1 MLALADCNNFY
12 ASCERVFQPHLENKP
27 IVVLSN
33 NDGCVIARSNESKA
47 LGIKMGVPVFQIK
60 NIIEQHRVQVFSS
73 NFTLYGDLS
82 KRVMSTIKQ
91 EVKSMEV
98 YSIDEAFMDFSG
110 EGSPLEKG
118 IALKKKVQQHIGI
131 PISIG
136 IAPTKTL
143 CKVAGLI
150 AKKHTK
156 SGVFVLKDKAIIER
170 ALKWL
175 PVEELWGVGRRH
187 ARKLNDVGIKTAYD
201 LCRADDSWIRRR
213 LSVVGLRMVKEL
225 RGVPCFP
232 LEESAARKKNIC
244 TSRSFGKAISTIE
257 GLKEAVGNYATNC
270 AYKLRKQKGC
280 AARISIFIH
289 TNPFKPT
296 DKQYKG
302 FTSFVLDTP
311 SNDSIEL
318 VRLALEGL
326 EKIYRSDCTYKKA
339 GVIVSD
345 ISPQQQQQLS
355 LFDSLDRQK
364 HQSIMTAL
372 DNIND
377 KLGKDKV
384 RLAVQG
390 NNSRQWKMKQEK
402 LSPCYSTR
410 IEDALKVY
418 L

>member
-60 NIIEQHRVQVFSS
+60 NIIEQHSVQLFSS

-91 EVKSMEV
+91 EVKAMEV

-136 IAPTKTL
+136 VAPTKTL

-150 AKKHTK
+150 AKKHAK
-156 SGVFVLKDKAIIER
+156 AGVFVLKDKAIIER

-225 RGVPCFP
+225 RGIPCFP
-232 LEESAARKKNIC
+232 LEEGS
-244 TSRSFGKAISTIE
+244 
-257 GLKEAVGNYATNC
+257 L
-270 AYKLRKQKGC
+270 
-280 AARISIFIH
+280 SII
-289 TNPFKPT
+289 
-296 DKQYKG
+296 
-302 FTSFVLDTP
+302 
-311 SNDSIEL
+311 
-318 VRLALEGL
+318 
-326 EKIYRSDCTYKKA
+326 
-339 GVIVSD
+339 
-345 ISPQQQQQLS
+345 
-355 LFDSLDRQK
+355 
-364 HQSIMTAL
+364 
-372 DNIND
+372 
-377 KLGKDKV
+377 
-384 RLAVQG
+384 
-390 NNSRQWKMKQEK
+390 
-402 LSPCYSTR
+402 
-410 IEDALKVY
+410 
-418 L
+418 

>member
-12 ASCERVFQPHLENKP
+12 ASCERVFQPHLEGKP

-47 LGIKMGVPVFQIK
+47 LGIKMGVPVFQVK
-60 NIIEQHRVQVFSS
+60 TIIEQHNIQVFSS

-82 KRVMSTIKQ
+82 KRVMSSMRQ
-91 EVKSMEV
+91 EVKAMEV
-98 YSIDEAFMDFSG
+98 YSIDEVFMDFSG

-118 IALKKKVQQHIGI
+118 IALKKKVQQHVGI

-156 SGVFVLKDKAIIER
+156 TGVFVLQDKALIER

-175 PVEELWGVGRRH
+175 PVAELWGVGRRH
-187 ARKLNDVGIKTAYD
+187 ARMLDSVGIKTAYD

-225 RGVPCFP
+225 RGIPCFP
-232 LEESAARKKNIC
+232 LEESASRKKNIC
-244 TSRSFGKAISTIE
+244 TSRSFGKAVKQME
-257 GLKEAVGNYATNC
+257 DLKEALSTYASTC
-270 AYKLRKQKGC
+270 AYKLRKQKSC
-280 AARISIFIH
+280 ASRISIFIH

-311 SNDSIEL
+311 TNDSIEL

-355 LFDSLDRQK
+355 LFDTLDRKK

-377 KLGKDKV
+377 KIGNDKV

-390 NNSRQWKMKQEK
+390 NGRQWKMKQEQ

-418 L
+418 V

>member
-12 ASCERVFQPHLENKP
+12 ASCERVFQPHLEGKP

-47 LGIKMGVPVFQIK
+47 LGIKMGVPVFQVK
-60 NIIEQHRVQVFSS
+60 TIIEQHNIQVFSS

-82 KRVMSTIKQ
+82 KRVMSSMRQ
-91 EVKSMEV
+91 EVKAMEV

-118 IALKKKVQQHIGI
+118 IALKKKVQQHVGI

-156 SGVFVLKDKAIIER
+156 TGVFVLQDKALIER

-175 PVEELWGVGRRH
+175 PVAELWGVGRRH
-187 ARKLNDVGIKTAYD
+187 ARMLDSVGIKTAYD

-225 RGVPCFP
+225 RGIPCFP
-232 LEESAARKKNIC
+232 LEESASRKKNIC
-244 TSRSFGKAISTIE
+244 TSRSFGKAVKQME
-257 GLKEAVGNYATNC
+257 DLKEALSTYASTC
-270 AYKLRKQKGC
+270 AYKLRKQKSC
-280 AARISIFIH
+280 ASRISIFIH

-311 SNDSIEL
+311 TNDSIEL

-355 LFDSLDRQK
+355 LFDTLDRKK

-377 KLGKDKV
+377 KIGKDRV

-390 NNSRQWKMKQEK
+390 NGRQWKMKQEQ

-418 L
+418 V

>member
-47 LGIKMGVPVFQIK
+47 LGIKMGVPIFQIK
-60 NIIEQHRVQVFSS
+60 NIIEKHNVQLFSS

-91 EVKSMEV
+91 EVNAIEI
-98 YSIDEAFMDFSG
+98 YSIDEAFMDFNG
-110 EGSPLEKG
+110 EGNPLEKA
-118 IALKKKVQQHIGI
+118 IALKKKVLQHTGI

-136 IAPTKTL
+136 IASTKTL

-150 AKKHTK
+150 AKKYTK
-156 SGVFVLKDKAIIER
+156 SGVFILKDKAIIER

-175 PVEELWGVGRRH
+175 PVEELWGIGRRY
-187 ARKLNDVGIKTAYD
+187 ARKLNDVGIKTACD

-213 LSVVGLRMVKEL
+213 LSVVGLKIVKEL
-225 RGVPCFP
+225 RGTPCFP
-232 LEESAARKKNIC
+232 LKERANKKKNIC
-244 TSRSFGKAISTIE
+244 TSRSFGKNISNIE
-257 GLKEAVGNYATNC
+257 GLKEAVSNYANSC
-270 AYKLRKQKGC
+270 AYKLRKQQGC
-280 AARISIFIH
+280 TSRISVFIH

-296 DKQYKG
+296 HKQYRG
-302 FTSFVLDTP
+302 FTSIVLDTP

-318 VRLALEGL
+318 VRLALKCL

-355 LFDSLDRQK
+355 LFDTVNRQK
-364 HQSIMTAL
+364 YQSIMVAL
-372 DNIND
+372 DGIND
-377 KLGKDKV
+377 KFGKDKV
-384 RLAVQG
+384 YLAIQG
-390 NNSRQWKMKQEK
+390 YGRRWKMKQEQ

-410 IEDALKVY
+410 IEDALKVH

>member
-1 MLALADCNNFY
+1 MADCNNFY
-12 ASCERVFQPHLENKP
+12 ASCERVFQPHLEGKP

-47 LGIKMGVPVFQIK
+47 LGIKMGVPVFQVK
-60 NIIEQHRVQVFSS
+60 TIIEQHNIQVFSS

-82 KRVMSTIKQ
+82 KRVMSSMRQ
-91 EVKSMEV
+91 EVKAMEV

-118 IALKKKVQQHIGI
+118 IALKKKVQQHVGI

-156 SGVFVLKDKAIIER
+156 TGVFVLQDKALIER

-175 PVEELWGVGRRH
+175 PVAELWGVGRRH
-187 ARKLNDVGIKTAYD
+187 ARMLDSVGIKTAYD

-225 RGVPCFP
+225 RGIPCFP
-232 LEESAARKKNIC
+232 LEESASRKKNIC
-244 TSRSFGKAISTIE
+244 TSRSFGKAVKQME
-257 GLKEAVGNYATNC
+257 DLKEALSTYASTC
-270 AYKLRKQKGC
+270 AYKLRKQKSC
-280 AARISIFIH
+280 ASRISIFIH

-311 SNDSIEL
+311 TNDSIEL

-355 LFDSLDRQK
+355 LFDTLDRKK

-377 KLGKDKV
+377 KIGKNKV

-390 NNSRQWKMKQEK
+390 NGRQWKMKQEQ

-418 L
+418 V

>member
-12 ASCERVFQPHLENKP
+12 ASCERVFQPHLEGKP

-47 LGIKMGVPVFQIK
+47 LGIKMGVPVFQDK
-60 NIIEQHRVQVFSS
+60 TIIEQHNIQVFSS

-82 KRVMSTIKQ
+82 KRVMSSMRQ
-91 EVKSMEV
+91 EVKAMEV
-98 YSIDEAFMDFSG
+98 YSIDEVFMDFSG

-118 IALKKKVQQHIGI
+118 IALKKKVQQHVGI

-156 SGVFVLKDKAIIER
+156 TGVFVLQDKALIER

-175 PVEELWGVGRRH
+175 PVAELWGVGRRH
-187 ARKLNDVGIKTAYD
+187 ARMLDSVGIKTAYD
-201 LCRADDSWIRRR
+201 LCRANDSWIRRR

-225 RGVPCFP
+225 RGIPCFP
-232 LEESAARKKNIC
+232 LEESASRKKNIC
-244 TSRSFGKAISTIE
+244 TSRSFGKAVKQME
-257 GLKEAVGNYATNC
+257 DLKEALSTYASTC
-270 AYKLRKQKGC
+270 AYKLRKQKSC
-280 AARISIFIH
+280 ASRISIFIH

-311 SNDSIEL
+311 TNDSIEL

-355 LFDSLDRQK
+355 LFDTLDRKK

-372 DNIND
+372 DNISD
-377 KLGKDKV
+377 KIGKNKV

-390 NNSRQWKMKQEK
+390 NGRQWKMKQEQ

-418 L
+418 V

>member
-60 NIIEQHRVQVFSS
+60 NIIEKYSVQLFSS

-91 EVKSMEV
+91 EVKAMEV

-110 EGSPLEKG
+110 EGNPLEKG
-118 IALKKKVQQHIGI
+118 IALKKKVQQYIGI
-131 PISIG
+131 PISVG

-150 AKKHTK
+150 AKKYTK

-187 ARKLNDVGIKTAYD
+187 THKLNDVGIKTAYD

-213 LSVVGLRMVKEL
+213 LSVVGLKMIKEL
-225 RGVPCFP
+225 RGIPCFP
-232 LEESAARKKNIC
+232 LEEQASKKKNIC
-244 TSRSFGKAISTIE
+244 TSRSFSKSVSGIE
-257 GLKEAVGNYATNC
+257 RLKEAVSNYANSC
-270 AYKLRKQKGC
+270 AYKLRKQQGC
-280 AARISIFIH
+280 ASRISVFIH

-296 DKQYKG
+296 DKQYRG
-302 FTSFVLDTP
+302 FTSLILDTP

-318 VRLALEGL
+318 VRLALKCL

-355 LFDSLDRQK
+355 LFDTVNRQK

-372 DNIND
+372 DSIND
-377 KLGKDKV
+377 KFGKDKV

-390 NNSRQWKMKQEK
+390 YGRQWKMKQEQ

>member
-1 MLALADCNNFY
+1 MIALADCNNFY
-12 ASCERVFQPHLENKP
+12 ASCERVFQPHLEGKP
-27 IVVLSN
+27 IIVLSN

-60 NIIEQHRVQVFSS
+60 NIIKKHNVQLFSS
-73 NFTLYGDLS
+73 NFTLYGDMS

-91 EVKSMEV
+91 EVKAMEV
-98 YSIDEAFMDFSG
+98 YSIDEAFMDFSR

-118 IALKKKVQQHIGI
+118 
-131 PISIG
+131 
-136 IAPTKTL
+136 
-143 CKVAGLI
+143 
-150 AKKHTK
+150 
-156 SGVFVLKDKAIIER
+156 VFILKDKNVIER

-187 ARKLNDVGIKTAYD
+187 ARKLNDVGIKTAFG
-201 LCRADDSWIRRR
+201 LCRADDSWIKRR
-213 LSVVGLRMVKEL
+213 LSVVGLRLVKEL
-225 RGVPCFP
+225 RGTPCFP
-232 LEESAARKKNIC
+232 LEKQAGKKKNIC
-244 TSRSFGKAISTIE
+244 TSRSFGKNINSIE
-257 GLKEAVGNYATNC
+257 GLKEAVSNYANSC
-270 AYKLRKQKGC
+270 AYKLRKQQGC
-280 AARISIFIH
+280 ASRISVFIH

-302 FTSFVLDTP
+302 FTSLVLDTP

-318 VRLALEGL
+318 VRLALKCL

-339 GVIVSD
+339 GVLVSD

-355 LFDSLDRQK
+355 LFDIVNRPK
-364 HQSIMTAL
+364 HQSIMTTL
-372 DNIND
+372 DSIND
-377 KLGKDKV
+377 KFGKDKV
-384 RLAVQG
+384 HLAIQG
-390 NNSRQWKMKQEK
+390 CNKQWKMKHPR

>member
-12 ASCERVFQPHLENKP
+12 ASCERVFQPHLEGKP
-27 IVVLSN
+27 ILVLSN

-47 LGIKMGVPVFQIK
+47 LGIKMGVPVFKVK
-60 NIIEQHRVQVFSS
+60 NTIEQHDIQVFSS

-82 KRVMSTIKQ
+82 KRVMSTIRQ
-91 EVKSMEV
+91 EVKAIEV

-110 EGSPLEKG
+110 EGKHLEKG

-143 CKVAGLI
+143 CKIAGLI

-175 PVEELWGVGRRH
+175 PIEDLWGVGRRH

-225 RGVPCFP
+225 RGTPCFP
-232 LEESAARKKNIC
+232 LEEQASKKKNIC
-244 TSRSFGKAISTIE
+244 TSRSFGKSISNIE
-257 GLKEAVGNYATNC
+257 GLKEAVSNYANSC
-270 AYKLRKQKGC
+270 AYKLRKQQGC
-280 AARISIFIH
+280 ASRISVFIH

-296 DKQYKG
+296 DKQYRG
-302 FTSFVLDTP
+302 FTSLILDTP

-318 VRLALEGL
+318 VRLALKCL
-326 EKIYRSDCTYKKA
+326 EKIYRSGCTYKKA

-355 LFDSLDRQK
+355 LFDTVNRQK

-372 DNIND
+372 DSIND
-377 KLGKDKV
+377 KFGKDKV

-390 NNSRQWKMKQEK
+390 YGRQWKMKQEQ

>member
-1 MLALADCNNFY
+1 MIALADCNNFY
-12 ASCERVFQPHLENKP
+12 ASCERVFQPHLEGKP
-27 IVVLSN
+27 IIVLSN

-60 NIIEQHRVQVFSS
+60 NIIEKHNVQLFSS
-73 NFTLYGDLS
+73 NFTLYGDMS

-91 EVKSMEV
+91 EVKAMEV
-98 YSIDEAFMDFSG
+98 YSIDEAFMDFSR

-118 IALKKKVQQHIGI
+118 ITLKDKVRQHTGI

-150 AKKHTK
+150 AKKYTK
-156 SGVFVLKDKAIIER
+156 SGVFILKDKNVIER

-187 ARKLNDVGIKTAYD
+187 ARKLNDVGIKTAFG
-201 LCRADDSWIRRR
+201 LCRADDSWIKRR
-213 LSVVGLRMVKEL
+213 LSVVGLRLVKEL
-225 RGVPCFP
+225 RGTPCFP
-232 LEESAARKKNIC
+232 LEKQAGKKKNIC
-244 TSRSFGKAISTIE
+244 TSRSFGKNINSIE
-257 GLKEAVGNYATNC
+257 GLKEAVSNYANSC
-270 AYKLRKQKGC
+270 AYKLRKQQGC
-280 AARISIFIH
+280 ASRISVFIH

-302 FTSFVLDTP
+302 FTSLVLDTP

-318 VRLALEGL
+318 VRLALKCL

-339 GVIVSD
+339 GVLVSD
-345 ISPQQQQQLS
+345 ISPQQQQQLN
-355 LFDSLDRQK
+355 LFDIVNRQK
-364 HQSIMTAL
+364 HQSIMTTL
-372 DNIND
+372 DSIND
-377 KLGKDKV
+377 KFGKDKV
-384 RLAVQG
+384 HLAIQG
-390 NNSRQWKMKQEK
+390 CNKQWKMKQQR

>member
-12 ASCERVFQPHLENKP
+12 ASCERVFQPHLEGKP

-47 LGIKMGVPVFQIK
+47 LGIKMGVPVFQVK
-60 NIIEQHRVQVFSS
+60 TIIEQHNIQVFSS

-82 KRVMSTIKQ
+82 KRVMSSMRQ
-91 EVKSMEV
+91 EVKAMEV

-118 IALKKKVQQHIGI
+118 IALKKKVQQHVGI

-156 SGVFVLKDKAIIER
+156 TGVFVLQDKALIER

-175 PVEELWGVGRRH
+175 PVAELWGVGRRH
-187 ARKLNDVGIKTAYD
+187 ARMLDSVGIKTAYD

-225 RGVPCFP
+225 RGIPCFP
-232 LEESAARKKNIC
+232 LEEIASRKKNIC
-244 TSRSFGKAISTIE
+244 TSRSFGKAVKQME
-257 GLKEAVGNYATNC
+257 DLKEALSTYASTC
-270 AYKLRKQKGC
+270 AYKLRKQKSC
-280 AARISIFIH
+280 ASRISIFIH

-311 SNDSIEL
+311 TNDSIEL

-355 LFDSLDRQK
+355 LFDTLDRKK

-377 KLGKDKV
+377 KIGKNKV

-390 NNSRQWKMKQEK
+390 NGRQWKMKQEQ

-418 L
+418 V

>member
-12 ASCERVFQPHLENKP
+12 ASCERVFQPHLEGKP

-47 LGIKMGVPVFQIK
+47 LGIKMGVPVFQVK
-60 NIIEQHRVQVFSS
+60 TIIEQHNIQVFSS

-82 KRVMSTIKQ
+82 KRVMSSMRQ
-91 EVKSMEV
+91 EVKAMEV

-118 IALKKKVQQHIGI
+118 IALKKKVQQHVGI

-156 SGVFVLKDKAIIER
+156 TGVFVLQDKALIER

-175 PVEELWGVGRRH
+175 PVAELWGVGRRH
-187 ARKLNDVGIKTAYD
+187 ARMLDSVGIKTAYD

-225 RGVPCFP
+225 RGIPCFP
-232 LEESAARKKNIC
+232 LEESASRKKNIC
-244 TSRSFGKAISTIE
+244 TSRSFGKAVKQME
-257 GLKEAVGNYATNC
+257 DLKEALSTYASTC
-270 AYKLRKQKGC
+270 AYKLRKQKSC
-280 AARISIFIH
+280 ASRISIFIH

-311 SNDSIEL
+311 TNDSIEL
-318 VRLALEGL
+318 VRLGLEGL

-355 LFDSLDRQK
+355 LFDTLDRKK

-377 KLGKDKV
+377 KIGKNKV

-390 NNSRQWKMKQEK
+390 NGRQWKMKQEQ

-418 L
+418 V

>member
-1 MLALADCNNFY
+1 
-12 ASCERVFQPHLENKP
+12 VFQPHLENKP

-60 NIIEQHRVQVFSS
+60 NIIEQHSVQLFSS

-91 EVKSMEV
+91 EVKAMEI

-110 EGSPLEKG
+110 ESNPLEKG
-118 IALKKKVQQHIGI
+118 ITIKKKVQQHIGI

-150 AKKHTK
+150 AKKYTR
-156 SGVFVLKDKAIIER
+156 SGVFVLTDTAIIER

-175 PVEELWGVGRRH
+175 PVENLWGVGRRH

-213 LSVVGLRMVKEL
+213 LSVVGLRLVKEL
-225 RGVPCFP
+225 RGTLCFT
-232 LEESAARKKNIC
+232 LKKRASKKQNIC
-244 TSRSFGKAISTIE
+244 TSRSFSKSISNIE
-257 GLKEAVGNYATNC
+257 ELKEAVSNHANSC
-270 AYKLRKQKGC
+270 AYKLRKQQSC
-280 AARISIFIH
+280 ASRISVFIH
-289 TNPFKPT
+289 TDIFRPT
-296 DKQYKG
+296 DKQYRG
-302 FTSFVLDTP
+302 FTSLVLDTP

-318 VRLALEGL
+318 VRFALICL
-326 EKIYRSDCTYKKA
+326 KKIYRSDCTYKKA
-339 GVIVSD
+339 GVIISD

-355 LFDSLDRQK
+355 LFDAVNRQK
-364 HQSIMTAL
+364 RQSIMTAL
-372 DNIND
+372 DGIND
-377 KLGKDKV
+377 KFGKDKV
-384 RLAVQG
+384 RLAIQG
-390 NNSRQWKMKQEK
+390 YTRKWAIKQEQ

-410 IEDALKVY
+410 IEDALEVY

>member
-60 NIIEQHRVQVFSS
+60 NIIEQNNVQLFSS

-91 EVKSMEV
+91 EVKAMEI

-110 EGSPLEKG
+110 EGNPLGKG
-118 IALKKKVQQHIGI
+118 IDLKKKVQQHIGI

-150 AKKHTK
+150 AKKYTK
-156 SGVFVLKDKAIIER
+156 SGVFILKDKAIIER

-187 ARKLNDVGIKTAYD
+187 ARKLNNVGIKTAYD
-201 LCRADDSWIRRR
+201 LCQADNSWVKRH
-213 LSVVGLRMVKEL
+213 LSIVGLRMVKEL
-225 RGVPCFP
+225 RGTACFP
-232 LEESAARKKNIC
+232 LEERGNKKKNIC
-244 TSRSFGKAISTIE
+244 TSRSFSKSISNVE
-257 GLKEAVGNYATNC
+257 RLKEAVSNYANSC
-270 AYKLRKQKGC
+270 AYKLRKEQGC
-280 AARISIFIH
+280 ASRISVFVH

-296 DKQYKG
+296 DKQYRG
-302 FTSFVLDTP
+302 FTSLILDTP

-318 VRLALEGL
+318 VRLALKCL

-355 LFDSLDRQK
+355 LFDTVNRQK

-372 DNIND
+372 DSIND
-377 KLGKDKV
+377 KFGKNKV

-390 NNSRQWKMKQEK
+390 YGRRWKMKQEQ

>member
-12 ASCERVFQPHLENKP
+12 VSCERVFQPHLENKP

-33 NDGCVIARSNESKA
+33 NDGCVIARSNESKD
-47 LGIKMGVPVFQIK
+47 LGIKMGVPVFQIR
-60 NIIEQHRVQVFSS
+60 NIIEQHSVRLFSS

-91 EVKSMEV
+91 EVKAMEV
-98 YSIDEAFMDFSG
+98 YSIDEAFMDFNG
-110 EGSPLEKG
+110 EGNPLEKG
-118 IALKKKVQQHIGI
+118 IALRKKVQQHIGI
-131 PISIG
+131 PMSIG

-150 AKKHTK
+150 AKKYTK
-156 SGVFVLKDKAIIER
+156 SGVFVLKDKAVIER

-175 PVEELWGVGRRH
+175 PVEEIWGVGRRH
-187 ARKLNDVGIKTAYD
+187 TRKLNGVGIKTAYD

-225 RGVPCFP
+225 RGTACFP
-232 LEESAARKKNIC
+232 LEEKSNKKKNIC
-244 TSRSFGKAISTIE
+244 TSRSFGKSISNID
-257 GLKEAVGNYATNC
+257 GLKEALSNYANSC
-270 AYKLRKQKGC
+270 AYKLRKQKSC
-280 AARISIFIH
+280 ASRISVFVH

-296 DKQYKG
+296 EKQYRG
-302 FTSFVLDTP
+302 FTSLVLDTP
-311 SNDSIEL
+311 SNDSMEL
-318 VRLALEGL
+318 VRLALKCL
-326 EKIYRSDCTYKKA
+326 EKIYRSDCAYKKA

-355 LFDSLDRQK
+355 LFDTVNRQK

-372 DNIND
+372 DSIND
-377 KLGKDKV
+377 RFGKDKV
-384 RLAVQG
+384 HLAIQG
-390 NNSRQWKMKQEK
+390 YSRRWKMKQEQ

-410 IEDALKVY
+410 VEDALKVY

>member
-12 ASCERVFQPHLENKP
+12 ASCERVFQPHLEGKP

-47 LGIKMGVPVFQIK
+47 LGIKMGVPVFQVK
-60 NIIEQHRVQVFSS
+60 TIIEQHNIQVFSS

-82 KRVMSTIKQ
+82 KRVMSSMRQ
-91 EVKSMEV
+91 EVKAMEV

-118 IALKKKVQQHIGI
+118 IALKKKVQQHVGI

-156 SGVFVLKDKAIIER
+156 TGVFVLQDKALIER

-175 PVEELWGVGRRH
+175 PVAELWGVGRRH
-187 ARKLNDVGIKTAYD
+187 ARMLESVGIKTAYD

-225 RGVPCFP
+225 RGIPCFP
-232 LEESAARKKNIC
+232 LEESASRKKNIC
-244 TSRSFGKAISTIE
+244 TSRSFGKAVKQME
-257 GLKEAVGNYATNC
+257 DLKEALSTYASTC
-270 AYKLRKQKGC
+270 AYKLRKQKSC
-280 AARISIFIH
+280 ASRISIFIH

-311 SNDSIEL
+311 TNDSIEL

-355 LFDSLDRQK
+355 LFDTLDRKK

-377 KLGKDKV
+377 KIGKDKV

-390 NNSRQWKMKQEK
+390 KGRQWKMKQEQ

-418 L
+418 V

>member
-47 LGIKMGVPVFQIK
+47 LGIKMGVPVFQVK
-60 NIIEQHRVQVFSS
+60 TIIEQHNVQLFSS

-82 KRVMSTIKQ
+82 KRVMNTIKQ
-91 EVKSMEV
+91 EVKAMEV

-110 EGSPLEKG
+110 DGNPLEKG
-118 IALKKKVQQHIGI
+118 IALKKKVQQNVGI

-201 LCRADDSWIRRR
+201 LCRADDKN
-213 LSVVGLRMVKEL
+213 GQGVKRSAL
-225 RGVPCFP
+225 FP
-232 LEESAARKKNIC
+232 FRK
-244 TSRSFGKAISTIE
+244 TG
-257 GLKEAVGNYATNC
+257 
-270 AYKLRKQKGC
+270 
-280 AARISIFIH
+280 
-289 TNPFKPT
+289 
-296 DKQYKG
+296 
-302 FTSFVLDTP
+302 
-311 SNDSIEL
+311 
-318 VRLALEGL
+318 
-326 EKIYRSDCTYKKA
+326 
-339 GVIVSD
+339 
-345 ISPQQQQQLS
+345 
-355 LFDSLDRQK
+355 
-364 HQSIMTAL
+364 
-372 DNIND
+372 
-377 KLGKDKV
+377 
-384 RLAVQG
+384 
-390 NNSRQWKMKQEK
+390 
-402 LSPCYSTR
+402 
-410 IEDALKVY
+410 
-418 L
+418 

>member
-33 NDGCVIARSNESKA
+33 NDGCVIARSNESKT

-60 NIIEQHRVQVFSS
+60 NIIEKHSVQLFSS

-91 EVKSMEV
+91 EVKAIEV
-98 YSIDEAFMDFSG
+98 YSIDEAFMDFSR
-110 EGSPLEKG
+110 EGNPLEKG
-118 IALKKKVQQHIGI
+118 IALKKKVQQHVGI

-136 IAPTKTL
+136 VAPTKTL

-150 AKKHTK
+150 AKKYTK
-156 SGVFVLKDKAIIER
+156 SGVFVLNDNAVIER

-175 PVEELWGVGRRH
+175 PVEELWGIGIRY
-187 ARKLNDVGIKTAYD
+187 ARLLNDVGIKTAYD
-201 LCRADDSWIRRR
+201 LCRADDSWVRRR
-213 LSVVGLRMVKEL
+213 LSVVGLRIVKEL
-225 RGVPCFP
+225 RGAPCFP
-232 LEESAARKKNIC
+232 LEEQANKKKNIC
-244 TSRSFGKAISTIE
+244 TSRSFGRSVSNIE
-257 GLKEAVGNYATNC
+257 ELKEAVSNYANSC
-270 AYKLRKQKGC
+270 AYKLRKQQGC
-280 AARISIFIH
+280 ASRISVFIH
-289 TNPFKPT
+289 TNQFKPT
-296 DKQYKG
+296 DKQYRG
-302 FTSFVLDTP
+302 FTSIVLDTP

-318 VRLALEGL
+318 VRLALKCL

-339 GVIVSD
+339 GVVVSD

-355 LFDSLDRQK
+355 LFDTVNRQK
-364 HQSIMTAL
+364 HQSIMMAL
-372 DNIND
+372 DSIND

-384 RLAVQG
+384 HLAIQG
-390 NNSRQWKMKQEK
+390 YGRRWKMKQEQ

>member
-12 ASCERVFQPHLENKP
+12 ASCERIFQPHLEKTP

-60 NIIEQHRVQVFSS
+60 NIIEQHSVQLFSS

-91 EVKSMEV
+91 EVKAMEV

-110 EGSPLEKG
+110 EGNPLEKG

-175 PVEELWGVGRRH
+175 PVEELWGVGKRH

-225 RGVPCFP
+225 RGTPCFP
-232 LEESAARKKNIC
+232 LEEQASKKKNIC
-244 TSRSFGKAISTIE
+244 TSRSFGKSISNIE
-257 GLKEAVGNYATNC
+257 GLKEAVSNYANSC
-270 AYKLRKQKGC
+270 AYKLRKQQGC
-280 AARISIFIH
+280 TSRISVFIH

-296 DKQYKG
+296 DKQYRG
-302 FTSFVLDTP
+302 FTSLILDTP

-318 VRLALEGL
+318 VRLALKCL

-339 GVIVSD
+339 GVIVGD
-345 ISPQQQQQLS
+345 IVSEESRQLS
-355 LFDSLDRQK
+355 LFHTQDIFK
-364 HQSIMTAL
+364 TKNIMNAM
-372 DNIND
+372 DDINRKMGRN
-377 KLGKDKV
+377 KL
-384 RLAVQG
+384 RLAIQG
-390 NNSRQWKMKQEK
+390 FDRKWRLKQEK
-402 LSPCYSTR
+402 LSPCYTTR
-410 IEDALKVY
+410 FEDILEVKI
-418 L
+418 

>member
-12 ASCERVFQPHLENKP
+12 ASCERVFQPHLEGNP

-47 LGIKMGVPVFQIK
+47 LGIKMGVPVFQVK
-60 NIIEQHRVQVFSS
+60 TIIEQHNIQVFSS

-82 KRVMSTIKQ
+82 KRVMSSMRQ
-91 EVKSMEV
+91 EVKAMEV

-118 IALKKKVQQHIGI
+118 IALKKKVQQHVGI

-156 SGVFVLKDKAIIER
+156 TGVFVLQDKALIKR

-175 PVEELWGVGRRH
+175 PVAELWGVGRRH
-187 ARKLNDVGIKTAYD
+187 ARMLDSVGIKTAYD

-225 RGVPCFP
+225 RGIPCFP
-232 LEESAARKKNIC
+232 LEESASRKKNIC
-244 TSRSFGKAISTIE
+244 TSRSFGKAVKQME
-257 GLKEAVGNYATNC
+257 DLKEALSTYASTC
-270 AYKLRKQKGC
+270 AYKLRKQKSC
-280 AARISIFIH
+280 ASRISIFIH

-311 SNDSIEL
+311 TNDSIEL

-355 LFDSLDRQK
+355 LFDTLDRKK

-377 KLGKDKV
+377 KIGKDKV

-390 NNSRQWKMKQEK
+390 NGRQWKMKQEQ

-418 L
+418 V

>member
-12 ASCERVFQPHLENKP
+12 ASCERVFQPHLEGKP
-27 IVVLSN
+27 ILVLSN

-47 LGIKMGVPVFQIK
+47 LGIKMGVPVFQVKKTIK
-60 NIIEQHRVQVFSS
+60 QHDIRVFSS

-82 KRVMSTIKQ
+82 KRVMNTMRQ
-91 EVKSMEV
+91 EVQAMEV

-110 EGSPLEKG
+110 EGSPLERG
-118 IALKKKVQQHIGI
+118 IALKQKVQQHIGI

-156 SGVFVLKDKAIIER
+156 TGVFVLKDKAIIER

-175 PVEELWGVGRRH
+175 PVGELWGVGRRH
-187 ARKLNDVGIKTAYD
+187 ARMLDSVGIKTAYD

-225 RGVPCFP
+225 RGIPCFP
-232 LEESAARKKNIC
+232 LVESASRKKNIC
-244 TSRSFGKAISTIE
+244 TSRSFGKPVKQIE
-257 GLKEAVGNYATNC
+257 GLKQAVSTYATNC
-270 AYKLRKQKGC
+270 AYKLRKQKSC
-280 AARISIFIH
+280 ASRISVFIH

-302 FTSFVLDTP
+302 FTSFILDTP
-311 SNDSIEL
+311 TNDSIEL

-355 LFDSLDRQK
+355 LFDTLNRKK

-372 DNIND
+372 DTIND

-390 NNSRQWKMKQEK
+390 NGRQWKMKQEQ

-410 IEDALKVY
+410 IEEALKVY

>member
-1 MLALADCNNFY
+1 MQD
-12 ASCERVFQPHLENKP
+12 
-27 IVVLSN
+27 
-33 NDGCVIARSNESKA
+33 KA
-47 LGIKMGVPVFQIK
+47 L
-60 NIIEQHRVQVFSS
+60 
-73 NFTLYGDLS
+73 
-82 KRVMSTIKQ
+82 
-91 EVKSMEV
+91 
-98 YSIDEAFMDFSG
+98 
-110 EGSPLEKG
+110 
-118 IALKKKVQQHIGI
+118 
-131 PISIG
+131 
-136 IAPTKTL
+136 
-143 CKVAGLI
+143 
-150 AKKHTK
+150 
-156 SGVFVLKDKAIIER
+156 IER

-175 PVEELWGVGRRH
+175 PVAELWGVGRRH
-187 ARKLNDVGIKTAYD
+187 ARMLDSVGIKTAYD

-225 RGVPCFP
+225 RGIPCFP
-232 LEESAARKKNIC
+232 LEESASRKKNIC
-244 TSRSFGKAISTIE
+244 TSRSFGKAVKQME
-257 GLKEAVGNYATNC
+257 DLKEALSTYASTC
-270 AYKLRKQKGC
+270 AYKLRKQKSC
-280 AARISIFIH
+280 ASRISIFIH

-311 SNDSIEL
+311 TNDSIEL

-355 LFDSLDRQK
+355 LFDTLDRKK

-377 KLGKDKV
+377 KIGKNKV

-390 NNSRQWKMKQEK
+390 NGRQWKMKQEQ

-418 L
+418 V

>member
-12 ASCERVFQPHLENKP
+12 ASCERVFQPHLEGKP

-47 LGIKMGVPVFQIK
+47 LGIKMGVPVFQVK
-60 NIIEQHRVQVFSS
+60 TIIEQHNIQVFSS

-82 KRVMSTIKQ
+82 KRVMSSMRQ
-91 EVKSMEV
+91 EVKAMEV

-118 IALKKKVQQHIGI
+118 IALKKKVQQHVGI

-156 SGVFVLKDKAIIER
+156 TGVFVLQDKALIER

-175 PVEELWGVGRRH
+175 PVAELWGVGRRH
-187 ARKLNDVGIKTAYD
+187 ARMLDSVGIKTAYD

-225 RGVPCFP
+225 RGIPCFP
-232 LEESAARKKNIC
+232 LEESASRKKNIC
-244 TSRSFGKAISTIE
+244 TSRSFGKAVKQME
-257 GLKEAVGNYATNC
+257 DLKEALSTYASTC
-270 AYKLRKQKGC
+270 AYKLRKQKSC
-280 AARISIFIH
+280 ASRISIFIH

-311 SNDSIEL
+311 TNDSIEL

-355 LFDSLDRQK
+355 LFDTLDRKK

-377 KLGKDKV
+377 KIGNDKV

-390 NNSRQWKMKQEK
+390 NGRQWKMKQEQ

-418 L
+418 V

>member
-12 ASCERVFQPHLENKP
+12 ASCERVFQPHLEGKP

-47 LGIKMGVPVFQIK
+47 LGIKMGVPVFQVK
-60 NIIEQHRVQVFSS
+60 TIIEQHNIQVFSS

-82 KRVMSTIKQ
+82 KRVMSSMRQ
-91 EVKSMEV
+91 EVKAMEV

-118 IALKKKVQQHIGI
+118 IALKKKVQQHVGI

-156 SGVFVLKDKAIIER
+156 TGVFVLQDKALIKR

-175 PVEELWGVGRRH
+175 PVAELWGVGRRH
-187 ARKLNDVGIKTAYD
+187 ARMLESVGIKTAYD

-225 RGVPCFP
+225 RGIPCFP
-232 LEESAARKKNIC
+232 LEESASRKKNIC
-244 TSRSFGKAISTIE
+244 TSRSFGKAVKQME
-257 GLKEAVGNYATNC
+257 DLKEALSTYASTC
-270 AYKLRKQKGC
+270 AYKLRKQKSC
-280 AARISIFIH
+280 ASRISIFIH

-311 SNDSIEL
+311 TNDSIEL

-355 LFDSLDRQK
+355 LFDTLDRKK

-377 KLGKDKV
+377 KIGKDKV

-390 NNSRQWKMKQEK
+390 KGRQWKMKQEQ

-418 L
+418 V